1 MIRDLL
7 ISWLLGRT
15 AGIKDFFFFL
25 IYRWSMSSAAEKDME
40 VFSYLFLHFIMFLKK
55 IKIFLI
61 IFYFKLIF
69 FLCL

>member
-1 MIRDLL
+1 
-7 ISWLLGRT
+7 
-15 AGIKDFFFFL
+15 
-25 IYRWSMSSAAEKDME
+25 MSSAAEKDME

-69 FLCL
+69 FFMFVNHFDALMSKIIFKK